1 MEDGESNGVEKIR
14 FDWKNNSTVRRG
26 FEATAAAT
34 DPAAIW
40 FPINNMRSCQ
50 TNSIFHAELNGVNF
64 DRIWLK
70 RRSETTKKYIF
81 FLNIEDVRKERRKDP
96 ETPAILSVVTKP

>member
-70 RRSETTKKYIF
+70 RRSETTKK
-81 FLNIEDVRKERRKDP
+81 
-96 ETPAILSVVTKP
+96 